1 MAMSFSGTGLVV
13 FKENKEVD
21 EPPGRVA
28 RCPNLIQGGSVM
40 RSALSAAL
48 ALAFVFAMVVSA
60 QAEEKKTKEVTLR
73 GKITCAKCDLHID
86 EDCATVIVVK
96 EKGKDVVY
104 YFDEDANKEY
114 HKKICKTPTFGT
126 VKGNVSEED
135 GKKIITVFSV
145 EFKKKKKE

>member
-1 MAMSFSGTGLVV
+1 MSFSGNGFVV

-28 RCPNLIQGGSVM
+28 RCPDLTQGGSVM
-40 RSALSAAL
+40 RSVLSAAL
-48 ALAFVFAMVVSA
+48 ALAFVFAMVVGVK
-60 QAEEKKTKEVTLR
+60 AEEKKTKEITLR
-73 GKITCAKCDLHID
+73 GKITCAKCDLHKD

-114 HKKICKTPTFGT
+114 HKKICRAPILGT
-126 VKGNVSEED
+126 VKGKVSEED
-135 GKKIITVFSV
+135 GKMIITVSSV
-145 EFKKKKKE
+145 AFKKKKKE